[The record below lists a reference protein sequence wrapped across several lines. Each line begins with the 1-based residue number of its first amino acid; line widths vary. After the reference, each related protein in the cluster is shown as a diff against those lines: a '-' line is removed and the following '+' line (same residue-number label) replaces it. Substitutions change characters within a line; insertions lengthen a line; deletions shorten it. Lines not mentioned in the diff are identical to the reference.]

1 MELGF
6 DVYINKSDDELLGLT
21 GILGKSVGVNGEA
34 TDCDIWIDAAGAD
47 SVFMAYEKSGKY
59 NSQMVMVAVGTNKR
73 EMDILGLTF
82 GQKSII
88 GSGGYTPQDVADV
101 MKIMKSG
108 QWDVEKLITHELK
121 LDDLSEA
128 IEQATDAEY
137 ALNVII
143 KFN

>member
-1 MELGF
+1 
-6 DVYINKSDDELLGLT
+6 
-21 GILGKSVGVNGEA
+21 
-34 TDCDIWIDAAGAD
+34 
-47 SVFMAYEKSGKY
+47 MAYEKSGKY

-128 IEQATDAEY
+128 IEQATDVEY